1 MDYQKAITAVN
12 GDLLNMI
19 FNFTLKKHQNE
30 FSYQYLREQL
40 PYSHYLLMQ
49 SLLFLQQLNIVKK
62 TNINS
67 EELDNLNDE
76 KDRIN
81 ISQIEKEKK
90 RGRKKKEVESQ
101 SHMELKDSEIFK
113 FTNLKL
119 SKSQLDCLM
128 LAGVDLTH
136 LNILKGW

>member
-1 MDYQKAITAVN
+1 MDYQKAIVAVN
-12 GDLLNMI
+12 GDLLNMV
-19 FNFTLKKHQNE
+19 FNFTLKKNLNE
-30 FSYQYLREQL
+30 FNYQYLREQL

-49 SLLFLQQLNIVKK
+49 SLLFLQQLNIIKK
-62 TNINS
+62 ASVINS
-67 EELDNLNDE
+67 ESVNDLNNE
-76 KDRIN
+76 QNTLTTI
-81 ISQIEKEKK
+81 EKK

-101 SHMELKDSEIFK
+101 SHMELKDFEIFK
-113 FTNLKL
+113 FTNLSL